1 MGGGGAKIQEISEMG
16 ELLKKLELEGKGG
29 EADPGFSLQT
39 AW

>member
-1 MGGGGAKIQEISEMG
+1 MGGAKIQEIRETG

-29 EADPGFSLQT
+29 EADRGTSPQI

>member
-1 MGGGGAKIQEISEMG
+1 MGRAKIQEISETG

-29 EADPGFSLQT
+29 EADCGTSPQT